1 MAEHKLRIDV
11 KLGTKQAQQ
20 ETKKL
25 SDSFSGVKK
34 EIEDTVKSANELNS
48 EVGKKT
54 ECNIDVKK
62 AEKKVEQLTKE
73 INKLEEKAAKL
84 KSGKRLGQ
92 YAEELNINHEAY
104 VSKMKD
110 AGRGATLEQF
120 HKAMEA
126 IDADNVKTKEV
137 IRNKYAA
144 ELSELKEIQN
154 AERNLVQQRSA
165 LKAKIELTRQAEEEH
180 AKAVKETAK
189 ETDRSSKKQR
199 VAASE
204 AKKTATNQRA
214 VTNEAK
220 KTSRY
225 QSKTSGE
232 TSRLGRLTKRIHSSW
247 TGVRKTVLS
256 VAKGAMIKLGGGIK
270 NAAKL
275 AGNIGSRIKQAVKPA
290 ENLRKKFL
298 KIGLAMLGA
307 RSAFFMF
314 KQVISEAMSNNKEL
328 QDQLQATKG
337 VMGEALAPAIQLLV
351 NALGKVV
358 TFADRV
364 YQLFTGTSLIAKY
377 NAKQAQ
383 KQADATKD
391 AAENAKEYQKQMAS
405 FDVANKLSDNS
416 SSSSSASSGGSTD
429 DSAIKFNEVDVDG
442 WLEEILKKIKT
453 RDWEGVGGTIAE
465 KIVTGLNKIN
475 WGKMQSKAASV
486 GKGFADFINGLFTF
500 RDDNADSVATATAEA
515 IGKAI
520 NTAFAGISEF
530 VKTLKWGAVGD
541 EFGRAVNRLFTTIEW
556 DKIGETI
563 GKTIKGLL
571 EGIDKFIKRVD
582 GTKIGKA
589 ITKVLQGVDWGD
601 VLYDILVLIT
611 DVLDMM
617 LDVII
622 GAFSN
627 VDTGKLSK
635 DTADFVEKIKK
646 WAKTDLVNLLMKAV
660 QAIVVVA
667 KNSESIYDAIMEGFW
682 NGLLGEENAGKAK
695 DVAELSEKVTK
706 WLITSVNPVLA
717 SVNFAAVLGDLLF
730 GDHSG
735 NSGKK
740 NNSGPETGGNGTI
753 TMSIGLQFTQT
764 ADEIKQQ
771 WQERTSEIKDKTAEL
786 KGKFKQS
793 VNDIKTEWKKRSDE
807 IKTKT
812 AEFKGKFK
820 QSVNDIKKAWKKR
833 SKEIKAKTVEW
844 KGKFKQSVNDIKTAW
859 KKRSDKVK
867 GKTVEITAKLKD
879 AITGA
884 LNSMISKINNL
895 IAKLRKIS
903 IAGYKPFKDIRDI
916 PKLARGGIVNNPGR
930 GVQATIGEAG
940 REAVLPLDKNTGWMD
955 MLAERLAQRVN
966 GSGQMV
972 QTIITL
978 DGETIAKKVVEVNNR
993 KRVRLNGGLV

>member
-73 INKLEEKAAKL
+73 INKLKEKEEKL
-84 KSGKRLGQ
+84 KSGKRLSQ

-110 AGRGATLEQF
+110 AGKGATLEQF
-120 HKAMEA
+120 HKAMED
-126 IDADNVKTKEV
+126 IDADNAKTKEA
-137 IRNKYAA
+137 IRNKYAS

-180 AKAVKETAK
+180 AKAVKDTAK
-189 ETDRSSKKQR
+189 ETDQSSKRQR

-204 AKKTATNQRA
+204 AKRTAANQRA

-232 TSRLGRLTKRIHSSW
+232 TSRLGRLTKRIYSSW
-247 TGVRKTVLS
+247 TGVRKTVVS
-256 VAKGAMIKLGGGIK
+256 VAKGAMSKLGSGIK
-270 NAAKL
+270 SAAKL

-298 KIGLAMLGA
+298 KIGLAMLAA
-307 RSAFFMF
+307 RSAFIMF
-314 KQVISEAMSNNKEL
+314 KQVVSEAMSNNKEL
-328 QDQLQATKG
+328 QDQLQAAKG

-405 FDVANKLSDNS
+405 FDVANKLSDNT
-416 SSSSSASSGGSTD
+416 SSSSSASSGSSTD

-465 KIVTGLNKIN
+465 KIVSGLNKIDWDSIRN
-475 WGKMQSKAASV
+475 KAQNA
-486 GKGFADFINGLFTF
+486 GTNFAEFINGLFRYT
-500 RDDNADSVATATAEA
+500 DKD
-515 IGKAI
+515 G
-520 NTAFAGISEF
+520 NTLCAS
-530 VKTLKWGAVGD
+530 
-541 EFGRAVNRLFTTIEW
+541 
-556 DKIGETI
+556 I
-563 GKTIKGLL
+563 GKTIGNSVNVIIDTTYGFVKKLDWTKVGRELSKGLSTFLKTIDWDKELKSAFKAGEGMSKLLVAFFTEKDKDGDTALDNAAKTIGNIINAIKKYLDGVITELSKTDKSGHTGWYRVGQSFMTALVKGILSIDFSKDKKNAEQVASGLYDMLQGAFDTLYMDSGDGTSYGSKLWEHIGKQIVAGILAGIVTAITLPFAGASTNVSETLRTVFDTVYNGLCEAFGIHSPAENMKPIGRYIWEGLL
-571 EGIDKFIKRVD
+571 EGIRE
-582 GTKIGKA
+582 
-589 ITKVLQGVDWGD
+589 
-601 VLYDILVLIT
+601 
-611 DVLDMM
+611 
-617 LDVII
+617 
-622 GAFSN
+622 
-627 VDTGKLSK
+627 KLSLDK
-635 DTADFVEKIKK
+635 LRSWWQE
-646 WAKTDLVNLLMKAV
+646 N
-660 QAIVVVA
+660 VVA
-667 KNSESIYDAIMEGFW
+667 KVQ
-682 NGLLGEENAGKAK
+682 NAWKTVVSVTAEIGGK
-695 DVAELSEKVTK
+695 
-706 WLITSVNPVLA
+706 
-717 SVNFAAVLGDLLF
+717 
-730 GDHSG
+730 
-735 NSGKK
+735 
-740 NNSGPETGGNGTI
+740 
-753 TMSIGLQFTQT
+753 
-764 ADEIKQQ
+764 
-771 WQERTSEIKDKTAEL
+771 IKDSFKKLKDKWDSIKNKTNTATGKGSIKDSFKKL
-786 KGKFKQS
+786 KDKWDAFKNKSKRATATGKQKKSFK
-793 VNDIKTEWKKRSDE
+793 DMKK
-807 IKTKT
+807 
-812 AEFKGKFK
+812 KFD
-820 QSVNDIKKAWKKR
+820 N
-833 SKEIKAKTVEW
+833 
-844 KGKFKQSVNDIKTAW
+844 
-859 KKRSDKVK
+859 VK
-867 GKTVEITAKLKD
+867 SKTVEITAKLKD

-884 LNSMISKINNL
+884 LNSMIDKINGL

-903 IAGYKPFKDIRDI
+903 IAGYKPFKDIRNI